1 MVAELPLILMGAG
14 TTLALI
20 VAIGAQNAFILKQGI
35 MGRTILPVIVFC
47 ALADVLLYAV
57 GVSGMGFLVERTPWV
72 LTVLKWGGV
81 AFLLGYGAMAARR
94 AIRPSGEA
102 LVVPREAAGRGA
114 GAVADGVGGA
124 VADAPAGGTRGTTA
138 DGARGASAD
147 GGRGTATGVLD
158 RVEAPAASA
167 GAAPVP
173 AGEATPGGAGP
184 GPRRGPRRRE
194 LTAALLTCAAIT
206 FLNPHTY
213 LDTVVLVGSVAN
225 QHGEDGRWWFFVGS
239 CLGSAVWFVALGYG
253 ARLLRP
259 LFARPL
265 TWRLLDAGIAVLM
278 LFIAGN
284 LILH

>member
-20 VAIGAQNAFILKQGI
+20 VAIGAQNAFILRQGI
-35 MGRTILPVIVFC
+35 TGRAILPVIIFC
-47 ALADVLLYAV
+47 TLSDVLLYAL

-81 AFLLGYGAMAARR
+81 AFLLGYGAMATRR

-102 LVVPREAAGRGA
+102 LVVPPREVGEGAGEAAEGPGDDAEGRGHGVAGQDHGLAGSGRGA
-114 GAVADGVGGA
+114 RPATTGVLPRVERPA
-124 VADAPAGGTRGTTA
+124 SAPAGTPR
-138 DGARGASAD
+138 
-147 GGRGTATGVLD
+147 GRG
-158 RVEAPAASA
+158 
-167 GAAPVP
+167 
-173 AGEATPGGAGP
+173 
-184 GPRRGPRRRE
+184 RG
-194 LTAALLTCAAIT
+194 LAKVLLTCAAIT

-225 QHGEDGRWWFFVGS
+225 QHGETGRWWFFLGS
-239 CLGSAVWFVALGYG
+239 CAGSAVWFLALGYG

-265 TWRLLDAGIAVLM
+265 TWRLLDGGIAVLM
-278 LFIAGN
+278 LCIAGS
-284 LILH
+284 LALQ